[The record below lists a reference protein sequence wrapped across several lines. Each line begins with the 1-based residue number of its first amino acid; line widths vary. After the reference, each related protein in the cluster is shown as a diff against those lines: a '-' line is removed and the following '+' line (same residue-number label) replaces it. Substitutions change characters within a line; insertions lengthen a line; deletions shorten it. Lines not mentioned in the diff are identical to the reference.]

1 MKQAERQARSRKEI
15 LEAALDEFS
24 CQPYGA
30 VTIDGLC
37 ARHGISKGMFYHYF
51 KNKESLF
58 LSLVG
63 QVFQGLAAYLSQW
76 MAQASF
82 ADTAPTIQA
91 FFLARSYYF
100 AQHPQEK
107 PIFETAMFHRPPQLA

>member
-82 ADTAPTIQA
+82 AGYRAHDPGLFLGPGLLLRPT
-91 FFLARSYYF
+91 
-100 AQHPQEK
+100 
-107 PIFETAMFHRPPQLA
+107 PPGKTHL